1 MHSALNRA
9 QSVFGFFTTVAFV
22 LGVLTAVSVTLL
34 PAEPVSSVELTN
46 VQVYVLFG
54 FMGWHTPGRWADTI
68 QMLLQ
73 VPRQRS

>member
-22 LGVLTAVSVTLL
+22 LGVLAAVSVTLH

-46 VQVYVLFG
+46 VQVYV
-54 FMGWHTPGRWADTI
+54 
-68 QMLLQ
+68 
-73 VPRQRS
+73 